1 MVTGFKRRLAETIA
15 WCLPRAEAARA
26 GVTTRSVELM
36 PPVCGHDGDTLVNQ
50 LLSAPAVPAEAVG
63 FIVERRRRELERMN
77 LPLPP
82 LGDLMG
88 GRVFA
93 TDFNS
98 DLCGAATAPSN
109 GYLDDYDIP
118 GWDTWFAHDSEW
130 KDGYGEVHGGL
141 VYGWVPPALLELAD
155 IGFYVIPVSSV
166 WWVEDAELRRLM
178 AT

>member
-1 MVTGFKRRLAETIA
+1 MATGFKRRLAETIA
-15 WCLPRAEAARA
+15 WCLPRVDAARA
-26 GVTTRSVELM
+26 GMTTRSVELM
-36 PPVCGHDGDTLVNQ
+36 PPVCGHDGDTLVSM
-50 LLSAPAVPAEAVG
+50 LLSVPAVPAEAVG
-63 FIVERRRRELERMN
+63 FIVERRRRELERLKLM
-77 LPLPP
+77 LPHP
-82 LGDLMG
+82 GDLMG

-118 GWDTWFAHDSEW
+118 GWDTWFAHEPE
-130 KDGYGEVHGGL
+130 GNFGGV
-141 VYGWVPPALLELAD
+141 VYGWVPPVLLELAD
-155 IGFYVIPVSSV
+155 QGFYVIPVSSV